1 MENGKYNHNVYLL
14 ADENGMSIKVARY
27 AGTNKIDLL
36 ENYEFGY
43 YSLIKATQS
52 VIDKM
57 TIENKRF
64 AM

>member
-1 MENGKYNHNVYLL
+1 MENGKYNYNVYLL

-36 ENYEFGY
+36 ENYEFRY

-52 VIDKM
+52 VIDKR
-57 TIENKRF
+57 TIENKRS